1 MKYIDSQGMRQAMLE
16 SEVGDDV
23 YGEDPTVNKL
33 QDKVASLFGKEAALF
48 VPSGVMGNQ
57 VCIRVHTNHGDEII
71 TDEDAHIFVY
81 ENAAPAALSGVSVK
95 TVHGDNGVI
104 TAEQIKKALPR
115 KTGFTSESLLLAK
128 HKAYLS

>member
-1 MKYIDSQGMRQAMLE
+1 MKY
-16 SEVGDDV
+16 DV

-33 QDKVASLFGKEAALF
+33 QDKVASLFGK
-48 VPSGVMGNQ
+48 
-57 VCIRVHTNHGDEII
+57 
-71 TDEDAHIFVY
+71 EDAHIFVY

-104 TAEQIKKALPR
+104 TAE
-115 KTGFTSESLLLAK
+115 